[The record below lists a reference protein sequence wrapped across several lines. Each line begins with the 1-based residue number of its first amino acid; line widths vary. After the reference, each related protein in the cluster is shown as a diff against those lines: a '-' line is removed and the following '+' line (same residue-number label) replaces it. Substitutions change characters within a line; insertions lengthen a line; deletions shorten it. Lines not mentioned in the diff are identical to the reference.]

1 MSKQCPV
8 CQAKA
13 VERIDNN
20 LRFKPPSHH
29 CTKCGA
35 KLKTAIT
42 PNVLWVIPVGV
53 LSMGVAIC
61 CIRWLQNSQIITG
74 TLRAGLIGG
83 IYAFATAVTFN
94 VLVRGMVF
102 RPWSP

>member
-1 MSKQCPV
+1 
-8 CQAKA
+8 
-13 VERIDNN
+13 VEQIDNN

-42 PNVLWVIPVGV
+42 PAVLWAIPAGV
-53 LSMGVAIC
+53 LSIGVAIF
-61 CIRWLQNSQIITG
+61 CIRWLQHSHIITG
-74 TLRAGLIGG
+74 ALRAGLIGG

-94 VLVRGMVF
+94 VLLRGIVF
-102 RPWSP
+102 RPWSS